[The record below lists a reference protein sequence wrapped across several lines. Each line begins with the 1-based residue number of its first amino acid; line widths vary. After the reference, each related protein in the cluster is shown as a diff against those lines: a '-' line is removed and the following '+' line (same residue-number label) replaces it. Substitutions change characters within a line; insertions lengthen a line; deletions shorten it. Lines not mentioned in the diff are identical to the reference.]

1 MASVTV
7 RCPHCGS
14 DEVIKRGKT
23 DTGGQRYRCR
33 NEACAQGSFLLEYRY
48 QGYLPRVKR
57 QIVDMALNG
66 SGIRDTA
73 RVLGISK
80 DTVVSELK
88 KQTELE
94 PINRPFLDRL
104 ADPARPILLARVEE
118 AEADEMWSFVGKK
131 TEPRWLW
138 QALDHRTGTVLAYV
152 FGRREDQAF
161 LELKA
166 LLEPFGIRR
175 FFTDGWGAY
184 RRHLEPTEHEVG
196 KRFTQQLER
205 KHLTLRTRI
214 KRLVRKTIC
223 FSKTIEMHDTVI
235 GLFINRYEFGRAV

>member
-1 MASVTV
+1 MASVAV
-7 RCPHCGS
+7 RCPQCGS
-14 DEVIKRGKT
+14 DEVIKRGN
-23 DTGGQRYRCR
+23 TGGQRYRCR
-33 NEACAQGSFLLEYRY
+33 NAVCAQGSFLLEYRY

-57 QIVDMALNG
+57 QIMALNG

-88 KQTELE
+88 KQTEIE

-104 ADPARPILLARVEE
+104 TDPARPILLARVEE

-131 TEPRWLW
+131 AAPRWLW
-138 QALDHRTGTVLAYV
+138 QALDHRTGIVLAYV

-184 RRHLEPTEHEVG
+184 RRHLDPAEHEVG